1 MDTSQV
7 RDFEPCKDCCACFV
21 PIRCIIDQHEV
32 EIIPATAR
40 SSTSN
45 EYSARGGPSVDST
58 SRTAYGSTSYRHHQY
73 QQLSQRAAAA
83 GGVSSPS
90 GLFFGGHHGSTAL
103 SQADEPV
110 SYRSATPSD
119 LFIDGTS
126 KQDSWDSKAPRVP
139 LINLRKVQ
147 HHQATLPWSPCDSE
161 RLNVTQKTH
170 EAMEEGGLS
179 SRLPDDADGPLSSTL
194 FGPSQLEAMYCGQK
208 TSSDISSV
216 SSNDVELMVW
226 DQPDSESSRRCIPS
240 PVIAFSS
247 LQGNEAGSTSTS
259 VATTSETDE
268 ASRVELFCF
277 GHTGLP
283 FSAFQ
288 SPRQPRPGSSLSVHF
303 GSALGGKAASIKDH
317 IYTNHVGAP
326 FTNGFEVDKD
336 PSITGPSNVLEE
348 CALTNKG
355 IETTN
360 HQEWT
365 FSAGATECF
374 EAFDAA
380 INPLQHERS
389 NEGRR

>member
-1 MDTSQV
+1 MVIASPPFNADKGRWHNEMDTSQV

-259 VATTSETDE
+259 VATT
-268 ASRVELFCF
+268 
-277 GHTGLP
+277 
-283 FSAFQ
+283 
-288 SPRQPRPGSSLSVHF
+288 
-303 GSALGGKAASIKDH
+303 
-317 IYTNHVGAP
+317 
-326 FTNGFEVDKD
+326 KD